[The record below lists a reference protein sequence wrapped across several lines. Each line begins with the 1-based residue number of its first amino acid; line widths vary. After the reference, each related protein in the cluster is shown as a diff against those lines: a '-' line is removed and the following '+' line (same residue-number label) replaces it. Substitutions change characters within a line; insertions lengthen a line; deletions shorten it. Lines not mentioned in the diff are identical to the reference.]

1 MAEERMG
8 FFKRLVAGLN
18 KTQAIISCL
27 EWTVFFMDFQ
37 R

>member
-1 MAEERMG
+1 MAEEKLG

-18 KTQAIISCL
+18 RRAIISCL
-27 EWTVFFMDFQ
+27 DGQVFFMDFQ